1 LSSKGSASVA
11 DESRV
16 TELPP
21 EVLELLNTAT
31 IGYLSVRSP
40 KGDLYSYPVAYYYT
54 GHKVY
59 FMTPISAAKLR
70 FVRANPEVS
79 FLVDNHI
86 LTRGA
91 CGTMIQGNTKVF
103 SIAKTILSILSVGPK
118 MAKFAKKYPGMFTF
132 YAKGKEL
139 PDERKLYKYRLIRVD
154 PTKFLFWR
162 GYEFGKYF
170 PKGSKSEDPF
180 SASTDDTK
188 METLANLFS
197 SADEELPVPDVPREQ
212 GWVETVAGLGSVNA
226 TDDQEREAVQ
236 AYRLFLRNSMAENR
250 TGPGVTSEEKKLLKK
265 WKKSEGRSG

>member
-11 DESRV
+11 DEKRV
-16 TELPP
+16 TELPS
-21 EVLELLNTAT
+21 EVLELLQTAT

-40 KGDLYSYPVAYYYT
+40 KGDLFSYPVAFYYT

-70 FVRANPEVS
+70 FMRANPEVS
-79 FLVDNHI
+79 FLVDNHL

-91 CGTMIQGNTKVF
+91 CGTMIQGNAKVF
-103 SIAKTILSILSVGPK
+103 SIAKTIISILSVGPK

-139 PDERKLYKYRLIRVD
+139 PDERKLYKYRLIRID
-154 PTKFLFWR
+154 PSKFLFWR
-162 GYEFGKYF
+162 GYEFGKYA

-180 SASTDDTK
+180 SVSTDETK

-197 SADEELPVPDVPREQ
+197 SADEELPVPEVPRGE
-212 GWVETVAGLGSVNA
+212 GWVETLKSLGSVNA
-226 TDDQEREAVQ
+226 TEAEEREAVQ

-250 TGPGVTSEEKKLLKK
+250 TGPEVTTDEKKLLKK
-265 WKKSEGRSG
+265 WKKSAARVD